1 MGSLLKE
8 TCSLC
13 LAFPR
18 FIIIIYLP
26 DLRDQVHLVRIA
38 DSVKSPVNWQF
49 QDLFQLTDHI
59 ATKLIIPWI
68 MLSVQRWNT
77 PFLDQLSDHSS
88 MFVLPRYIDRPTKNE
103 PTDQARVPS
112 KSIFSAVQILCSPM
126 LNLHI
131 LCCQHFSYSGDPTGH
146 SSGLSEHV
154 SGNFSFNWALFGANL
169 SVIMSGLLSL
179 VQYHTNSQYGK
190 SFKIEFP
197 QNSY

>member
-77 PFLDQLSDHSS
+77 PSLDQLSDHSS
-88 MFVLPRYIDRPTKNE
+88 MFVLPRYIDRPTKKW
-103 PTDQARVPS
+103 TDWPS
-112 KSIFSAVQILCSPM
+112 PSSLKIYIFGGSNPL
-126 LNLHI
+126 
-131 LCCQHFSYSGDPTGH
+131 FSYAQLAYTMLPTLLIFRWPNRTQFW
-146 SSGLSEHV
+146 SI
-154 SGNFSFNWALFGANL
+154 WAC
-169 SVIMSGLLSL
+169 
-179 VQYHTNSQYGK
+179 
-190 SFKIEFP
+190 
-197 QNSY
+197 

>member
-1 MGSLLKE
+1 MLLSWSFHESCYLFKDE
-8 TCSLC
+8 TPHFWINC
-13 LAFPR
+13 
-18 FIIIIYLP
+18 
-26 DLRDQVHLVRIA
+26 
-38 DSVKSPVNWQF
+38 
-49 QDLFQLTDHI
+49 
-59 ATKLIIPWI
+59 LIIRPCLYSLGI
-68 MLSVQRWNT
+68 ST
-77 PFLDQLSDHSS
+77 
-88 MFVLPRYIDRPTKNE
+88 DRPKNE
-103 PTDQARVPS
+103 PTDQAWVPS